1 MKYTL
6 LKCGLSDY
14 GKFIPSTENI
24 FKYVKNQKKD
34 HYFSIYYF
42 TEAQKKQA
50 EEIIEVN
57 DKKRPRGIAG
67 ISDVETNRL
76 VFDFDSESDIK
87 LAKKDTLT
95 LCERLFKHGLKE
107 KDINIC
113 FSGKKGFAVELI
125 TDQTFNPTQFKNIV
139 RGLASDLE
147 TFDSKV
153 YNPVR
158 VFRLPFTRHQ
168 SSKLYKTPLSYGELK
183 DNTIDTITYDLAKD
197 EYEPE
202 KGVSCKLPK
211 TILEVV
217 PKEAPEAKRI
227 VSNESF
233 TRASIDMSKKPK
245 FLSNWKYAL
254 MSGLF
259 PKGCRSYAMMVLAAT
274 FKNQGFPEEV
284 TGRMLK
290 GAAELQA
297 QRTGEDS
304 FPKREIWEN
313 VVKQVYSPLWNG
325 GTYSEE
331 NFPQELVRFFEES
344 GIPGDEDG
352 EEQIF
357 VGIDDVY
364 NTFANFA
371 ENIEANTIKT
381 GIEPLDDMMQL
392 TTSMLVGLLGAPS
405 SGKTSVCLEILR
417 RTSLNNENS
426 ILFSLDMSAPLVYQK
441 LAQKVTGRQP
451 KEIQQRFED
460 QDEDFKQDV
469 RTKIH
474 DNFKNMDITFK
485 TALSVDN
492 IRSHTEAYQRKTGK
506 KVRLIVV
513 DYLECINLPTNDVNT
528 GVSLIAQQLKDIAN
542 DLETCVV
549 LLLQPRK
556 SDPSQPIVSYTK
568 IKGASTLAQACSVVF
583 SLHREGF
590 NPETAVD
597 DKFMTFNILK
607 NRLGTLGSVDMKWN
621 GLKGTVSEMDQSDKI
636 ALNAIRDSKEEEKDD
651 YF

>member
-1 MKYTL
+1 
-6 LKCGLSDY
+6 
-14 GKFIPSTENI
+14 
-24 FKYVKNQKKD
+24 
-34 HYFSIYYF
+34 
-42 TEAQKKQA
+42 
-50 EEIIEVN
+50 
-57 DKKRPRGIAG
+57 
-67 ISDVETNRL
+67 
-76 VFDFDSESDIK
+76 
-87 LAKKDTLT
+87 
-95 LCERLFKHGLKE
+95 
-107 KDINIC
+107 
-113 FSGKKGFAVELI
+113 
-125 TDQTFNPTQFKNIV
+125 
-139 RGLASDLE
+139 
-147 TFDSKV
+147 
-153 YNPVR
+153 
-158 VFRLPFTRHQ
+158 
-168 SSKLYKTPLSYGELK
+168 
-183 DNTIDTITYDLAKD
+183 
-197 EYEPE
+197 
-202 KGVSCKLPK
+202 
-211 TILEVV
+211 
-217 PKEAPEAKRI
+217 
-227 VSNESF
+227 
-233 TRASIDMSKKPK
+233 
-245 FLSNWKYAL
+245 
-254 MSGLF
+254 
-259 PKGCRSYAMMVLAAT
+259 MMVLAAT